1 MRRHGA
7 AIVFGCASMLLS
19 YPDESFARDLP
30 ALREALGTIS
40 EGPARSGLRAAT
52 EWLAQMPP
60 LEAAATYV
68 ATFDLA
74 RGACLHLTYYRHGD
88 TRERGL
94 ALAALAGAFREA
106 GFGVAPGEL
115 PDYLPALLELAAAH
129 PVGASVLGEHRAAL
143 EALRL
148 ALAEAASPYAG
159 VVAAVSGVLPGPTRR
174 DRQAL
179 HRNRAEG
186 PPSEKVGLEPFAPP
200 EVLGAGVTLGPV
212 RR

>member
-40 EGPARSGLRAAT
+40 DGPARSGLRAAT

-148 ALAEAASPYAG
+148 ALEEAASPYAG

-179 HRNRAEG
+179 HRYRAEG

>member
-148 ALAEAASPYAG
+148 ALEEAASPYAG

-179 HRNRAEG
+179 HRYRAEG

>member
-52 EWLAQMPP
+52 EWFAQMPP

-148 ALAEAASPYAG
+148 ALEEAASPYAG

-179 HRNRAEG
+179 HRYRAEG